1 MGKVEENKQQKKTRL
16 MDTAFYLFTT
26 KGFARTTIADI
37 VHEADL
43 AKGTFYLYFRDKYEL
58 QERLVAWKS
67 EELFNHA
74 IVHSNYQEKETP
86 ADKVLAIIDDILDQV
101 SKQPNLLRFINK
113 NLSWGLFRRAVEHVR
128 IDFAKI
134 FQEILGIEDIKKLEV
149 VVYTIIELVS
159 STSHSVILEQDPVDI
174 EQYKPYLYQIIRGIV
189 EIQP

>member
-74 IVHSNYQEKETP
+74 IAFSNYQEKETP

-128 IDFAKI
+128 IDFTKI

-159 STSHSVILEQDPVDI
+159 STCHSVILEQDPVDI
-174 EQYKPYLYQIIRGIV
+174 TQYKPYLYQIIRGIV

>member
-1 MGKVEENKQQKKTRL
+1 

-74 IVHSNYQEKETP
+74 IAFSNYQEKETP

-128 IDFAKI
+128 IDFTKI

-159 STSHSVILEQDPVDI
+159 STCHSVILEQDPVDI

>member
-74 IVHSNYQEKETP
+74 IAFSNYQEKETP

-128 IDFAKI
+128 IDFTKI

-159 STSHSVILEQDPVDI
+159 STCHSVILEQDPVDI

>member
-74 IVHSNYQEKETP
+74 IAFSNYQEKETP

-128 IDFAKI
+128 IDFTKI

-149 VVYTIIELVS
+149 VVYTIIQLVS
-159 STSHSVILEQDPVDI
+159 STCHSVILEQDPVDI
-174 EQYKPYLYQIIRGIV
+174 TQYKPYLYQIIRGIV